1 MTARGHVLRRLTPRG
16 LVASR
21 DSDPPSWS
29 PGGRS
34 IAFSGERGSQRGIW
48 AVARDGTHLRFLAR
62 DGFAPV
68 WSPTGG
74 VIAFGSGRIFVIS
87 ARGGRA
93 RRITTGPFDSSPAWS
108 PDGRTI
114 AFVRSDSNG
123 VVQSIDLVSA
133 AGGHHRRLFRGRDVD
148 IGRTPQWSP
157 SGRLIAFEARSSV
170 YVVRVRD
177 EALSRLRRT
186 GDWPTWSPDGRHIA
200 FTSGSGVYV
209 MNADGSRVR
218 RVRTER
224 GFEFS
229 DGPAWSPDGRTL
241 VYSLTLLQS
250 DFEIF
255 TVGADGSGLRQL
267 TRNSVQDWMP
277 AWSASRRK
285 IAFVRRGVI
294 WMMAADGSGQRRL
307 FQGTQPS
314 WSPNGIQLAFDD
326 GSGVSIRSVNRGP
339 ARRVAA
345 GFSPAWSPAGGE
357 IAFVRG
363 ASLFAVS
370 LATGVERTIAD
381 ASTICPPG
389 NETSIAVPDWSSD
402 ASKLVFAVVCDDG
415 RFASTSAEIVSADGT
430 GLRALP
436 IDGLDTARLAWSP
449 DGTRV
454 AFVAESERLRIGT
467 SRLDGTGRTAVVR
480 DSDDSRSAGA
490 VEPARPDAQALAFRD
505 EGDSRTV
512 GRPAGVEPIDW
523 ERPEASSVGQ
533 HDLRRG
539 RGRTDRHA
547 AHDGE
552 YELARRR
559 SQSPGTAIDVSFPGG
574 QIVEASAIVRSTPVA
589 TLPRSGP
596 LAHDRDLATRQ
607 AKYPGLKPIAPRR
620 RGHRSPSGCSR
631 PNRR

>member
-1 MTARGHVLRRLTPRG
+1 LHGLATLGVVRRLLLVLLAVSAAAATAGDAAPRLSGRIVFASERGSTFENSRIYSVRLDGSARRALVRNPGDAAGGATWSPDGKLLAFWSERSAPGDTSRGLFLMTEGGHLLRRLTPRG

-29 PGGRS
+29 PDGRS

-48 AVARDGTHLRFLAR
+48 AVGRDGTHLRFLVR

-68 WSPTGG
+68 WSPTGSA
-74 VIAFGSGRIFVIS
+74 IAFGSARIFVIP
-87 ARGGRA
+87 AKGGRV
-93 RRITTGPFDSSPAWS
+93 RRLTSGPFDSSPAWS
-108 PDGRTI
+108 PDGGSI
-114 AFVRSDSNG
+114 AFVRSDLNG
-123 VVQSIDLVSA
+123 VVQSVDLVSA
-133 AGGHHRRLFRGRDVD
+133 AGGRHRRLFRGRDVD

-170 YVVRVRD
+170 YIVRVRD
-177 EALSRLRRT
+177 GAVSRLRRT
-186 GDWPTWSPDGRHIA
+186 GDWPAWSPDGRRIA
-200 FTSGSGVYV
+200 FTAGSGVYV

-229 DGPAWSPDGRTL
+229 DGPVWSPDGRTL
-241 VYSLTLLQS
+241 VYSLTQLQS

-277 AWSASRRK
+277 AWSPRRRK
-285 IAFVRRGVI
+285 IAFVRRGAI
-294 WMMAADGSGQRRL
+294 WVMAADGNGQRSL
-307 FQGTQPS
+307 FRGRQPS
-314 WSPNGIQLAFDD
+314 WSPDGTQLAFTGD
-326 GSGVSIRSVNRGP
+326 SGVSIRPVSRGP
-339 ARRVAA
+339 ARQVAS

-363 ASLFAVS
+363 ASLLAVD

-389 NETSIAVPDWSSD
+389 NETSIEVPDWSPD

-430 GLRALP
+430 GLRTLP

-467 SRLDGTGRTAVVR
+467 SKLDGTGQTTVVR
-480 DSDDSRSAGA
+480 DASGGA
-490 VEPARPDAQALAFRD
+490 YLDL
-505 EGDSRTV
+505 
-512 GRPAGVEPIDW
+512 DW
-523 ERPEASSVGQ
+523 
-533 HDLRRG
+533 
-539 RGRTDRHA
+539 
-547 AHDGE
+547 
-552 YELARRR
+552 
-559 SQSPGTAIDVSFPGG
+559 
-574 QIVEASAIVRSTPVA
+574 
-589 TLPRSGP
+589 
-596 LAHDRDLATRQ
+596 
-607 AKYPGLKPIAPRR
+607 
-620 RGHRSPSGCSR
+620 
-631 PNRR
+631 